1 VSACFKTDIDPMSTI
16 EQTST
21 AEWAEAAR
29 VFDWRFSELVRA
41 GYSPDQAWLL
51 ANAPE
56 VDVRLAERLLAE
68 GCASETAQR
77 ILL

>member
-1 VSACFKTDIDPMSTI
+1 MSTI

-21 AEWAEAAR
+21 AECVEAAR

-41 GYSPDQAWLL
+41 GYSPDQSWLL

-68 GCASETAQR
+68 GCAAETAQR

>member
-1 VSACFKTDIDPMSTI
+1 MSTI
-16 EQTST
+16 EQTPQVERT
-21 AEWAEAAR
+21 EATR

-41 GYSPDQAWLL
+41 GYSADQAWLL
-51 ANAPE
+51 ASAPE

-68 GCASETAQR
+68 GCPPDTARR

>member
-1 VSACFKTDIDPMSTI
+1 MSTI
-16 EQTST
+16 EQTP
-21 AEWAEAAR
+21 AEERTEATR

-41 GYSPDQAWLL
+41 GYLPDQAWLL
-51 ANAPE
+51 ASAPE

-68 GCASETAQR
+68 GCPPDTARR

>member
-1 VSACFKTDIDPMSTI
+1 MSTI
-16 EQTST
+16 EQTPT
-21 AEWAEAAR
+21 APWAEAAR
-29 VFDWRFSELVRA
+29 VFDWRFAELVRA

-51 ANAPE
+51 ASAPE

-68 GCASETAQR
+68 GCPPETAQR